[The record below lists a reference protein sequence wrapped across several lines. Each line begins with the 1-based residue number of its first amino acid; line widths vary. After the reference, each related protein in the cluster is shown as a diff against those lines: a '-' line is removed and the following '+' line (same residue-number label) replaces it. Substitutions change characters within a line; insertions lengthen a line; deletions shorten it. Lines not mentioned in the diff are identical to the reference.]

1 MCEPLTIAA
10 VSGIG
15 LGAVGSGI
23 SAYGSYKE
31 GQEAGAAAD
40 QNARLVR
47 LQARDVMQRGQAEA
61 GAARME
67 GTKVIA
73 EQKTAIAAAGVD
85 PSVGSAADLAGASRA
100 NSELDAAT
108 IRNNAAREAWG
119 LQAQAKELTKQ
130 GDRARQAGKFGA
142 AGGILGGAAGTA
154 QGIYST
160 FGKR

>member
-1 MCEPLTIAA
+1 M
-10 VSGIG
+10 
-15 LGAVGSGI
+15 
-23 SAYGSYKE
+23 
-31 GQEAGAAAD
+31 
-40 QNARLVR
+40 
-47 LQARDVMQRGQAEA
+47 QARDVVRRGQADS
-61 GAARME
+61 GAAKME

-130 GDRARQAGKFGA
+130 GDRARQAGKYGA
-142 AGGILGGAAGTA
+142 IGGVLGGIAGTAGGIH
-154 QGIYST
+154 ST